1 MNNPRRRCSVRRTA
15 RASFGVGANRSRRG
29 CTDVA
34 CRVPSAA
41 CALALCFALAGC
53 SAPPGPA
60 PWFDEQAKTR
70 GLDFRHQSGFAGRHL
85 LPEIIGGGVAL
96 ADFDGDGDLDIYFV
110 QGGSVL
116 EPADH
121 GNRLYF
127 NRGDGAFEAAPDA
140 GAANRGYGIGVAA
153 GDYDNDGD
161 VDLYVTNYGP
171 NVLLRNDGSGAFED
185 VSERA
190 GVADDGFGTA
200 ATFFDLEPDG
210 DLDLFVANYVEW
222 HPAIE
227 RDCYIDGF
235 LTYCPPQNY
244 GAPAPD
250 RLYRNNGDG
259 TFADATSALGLN
271 AAFGNGLGAVAAD
284 FNRDGLADL
293 FVANDMMVNQLWINT
308 GAGLIDEAPYRGV
321 AVDEH
326 GMAKAG
332 MGVATGD
339 VDADGDTD
347 LLVVNLRG
355 QTDSFF
361 RNQGEWFE
369 DATEAVG
376 LSASSRRHTRFGVV
390 LADFDNDGWLDL
402 YQANGRVAP
411 REPRPGEDEFA
422 EPKHALPRQRRG
434 LPGTPPRRLI
444 DDPFAHQ
451 PRPRSRRRGQRRRF
465 GLGGGEPRRRPLS
478 AAQPRPQPRQLG
490 ALPRPPRLRPRRPR
504 RNSLRHSR
512 FTPPPPRRTH
522 RRQLPRLKRPPRPLR
537 PRHGEQGA
545 RRARALARRH
555 GGGIRRFR
563 RGANVW
569 AEGGRL
575 KPLNDQY

>member
-1 MNNPRRRCSVRRTA
+1 MTWRCRL
-15 RASFGVGANRSRRG
+15 
-29 CTDVA
+29 
-34 CRVPSAA
+34 PSAA
-41 CALALCFALAGC
+41 CALALTVALAGC
-53 SAPPGPA
+53 STPPGPA
-60 PWFDEQAKTR
+60 PWFDEQAKSR
-70 GLDFRHQSGFAGRHL
+70 GLDFRHRSGFSGRHL
-85 LPEIIGGGVAL
+85 LPEIIGGGIAL
-96 ADFDGDGDLDIYFV
+96 ADFDGDGDLDVYFV

-116 EPADH
+116 EPGDH
-121 GNRLYF
+121 GNQLYF
-127 NRGDGAFEAAPDA
+127 NRGDGTFEAAPDT

-161 VDLYVTNYGP
+161 VDIYVTNYGP
-171 NVLLRNDGSGAFED
+171 NVLLRNDGSGAFQD
-185 VSERA
+185 VSEGA

-259 TFADATSALGLN
+259 TFADATSALGLD

-402 YQANGRVAP
+402 YRANGRVAP

-422 EPKHALPRQRRG
+422 EPNMLYRGSAEGFQERPLGGLATALAHTSRG
-434 LPGTPPRRLI
+434 LAVGDVDNDGGLDLVVTNRDAAPYLLLNRVPNRGNWVRFHVRLTSGRDAHGATVSATVGSRRLHRTVRT
-444 DDPFAHQ
+444 DGSYLAASDPRVH
-451 PRPRSRRRGQRRRF
+451 F
-465 GLGGGEPRRRPLS
+465 GLGTENGVRDVRVRWPDGTVE
-478 AAQPRPQPRQLG
+478 AFG
-490 ALPRPPRLRPRRPR
+490 D
-504 RNSLRHSR
+504 
-512 FTPPPPRRTH
+512 F
-522 RRQLPRLKRPPRPLR
+522 
-537 PRHGEQGA
+537 
-545 RRARALARRH
+545 
-555 GGGIRRFR
+555 
-563 RGANVW
+563 
-569 AEGGRL
+569 EGGRTFGL
-575 KPLNDQY
+575 RKGG

>member
-1 MNNPRRRCSVRRTA
+1 MNTPRRRCSALWTA

-29 CTDVA
+29 CTDVT
-34 CRVPSAA
+34 CRLPWAA
-41 CALALCFALAGC
+41 CPLALCFALAGC

-60 PWFDEQAKTR
+60 PWFDEQAQSR
-70 GLDFRHQSGFAGRHL
+70 GLDFRHRSGFAGRHL

-116 EPADH
+116 EPGDH

-127 NRGDGAFEAAPDA
+127 NRGDGTFEAAPDA

-190 GVADDGFGTA
+190 GIADDGFGTA

-259 TFADATSALGLN
+259 TFADATPALGLN

-422 EPKHALPRQRRG
+422 EPNMLYRGSAEGFQERPLGGLPTTLSHTSRG
-434 LPGTPPRRLI
+434 LAVGDVDNDGGLDLVVANRDAAPYLLLNRVPNRGNWVRFHVRLASGRDAHGATVSATVGSRRLHRAVRT
-444 DDPFAHQ
+444 DGSYLATSDPRVH
-451 PRPRSRRRGQRRRF
+451 F
-465 GLGGGEPRRRPLS
+465 GLGTENGVRDVRVRWPDGTVE
-478 AAQPRPQPRQLG
+478 AFG
-490 ALPRPPRLRPRRPR
+490 D
-504 RNSLRHSR
+504 
-512 FTPPPPRRTH
+512 F
-522 RRQLPRLKRPPRPLR
+522 
-537 PRHGEQGA
+537 
-545 RRARALARRH
+545 
-555 GGGIRRFR
+555 
-563 RGANVW
+563 
-569 AEGGRL
+569 EGGRTFGL
-575 KPLNDQY
+575 REGG

>member
-1 MNNPRRRCSVRRTA
+1 M
-15 RASFGVGANRSRRG
+15 
-29 CTDVA
+29 
-34 CRVPSAA
+34 
-41 CALALCFALAGC
+41 
-53 SAPPGPA
+53 
-60 PWFDEQAKTR
+60 
-70 GLDFRHQSGFAGRHL
+70 
-85 LPEIIGGGVAL
+85 
-96 ADFDGDGDLDIYFV
+96 
-110 QGGSVL
+110 
-116 EPADH
+116 
-121 GNRLYF
+121 
-127 NRGDGAFEAAPDA
+127 
-140 GAANRGYGIGVAA
+140 
-153 GDYDNDGD
+153 
-161 VDLYVTNYGP
+161 
-171 NVLLRNDGSGAFED
+171 
-185 VSERA
+185 
-190 GVADDGFGTA
+190 
-200 ATFFDLEPDG
+200 EPDG

-259 TFADATSALGLN
+259 TFADATSALGLD

-361 RNQGEWFE
+361 RNHGEWFE

-422 EPKHALPRQRRG
+422 EPNMLYRGSAEGFQERPLGGLPTVLAHTSRG
-434 LPGTPPRRLI
+434 LAVGDVDNDGGLDLVVANRDAAPYLLLNRVPNRGNWVRFHVRLASGRNAHGATVSATVGSRRLHRTVRT
-444 DDPFAHQ
+444 DGSYLAASDPHVH
-451 PRPRSRRRGQRRRF
+451 F
-465 GLGGGEPRRRPLS
+465 GLGTEDKAHDVRVRWPDGTVEEFGD
-478 AAQPRPQPRQLG
+478 
-490 ALPRPPRLRPRRPR
+490 
-504 RNSLRHSR
+504 
-512 FTPPPPRRTH
+512 F
-522 RRQLPRLKRPPRPLR
+522 
-537 PRHGEQGA
+537 
-545 RRARALARRH
+545 
-555 GGGIRRFR
+555 
-563 RGANVW
+563 
-569 AEGGRL
+569 EGGRTFGL
-575 KPLNDQY
+575 RKAAKR

>member
-15 RASFGVGANRSRRG
+15 RASFGVGTNRSRRG
-29 CTDVA
+29 CNDVA

-53 SAPPGPA
+53 STPPGPA
-60 PWFDEQAKTR
+60 PWFDEQAKAC
-70 GLDFRHQSGFAGRHL
+70 GLDFLHQSGFAGRHL

-110 QGGSVL
+110 QGGNVL
-116 EPADH
+116 EPGDH
-121 GNRLYF
+121 RNQLYF
-127 NRGDGAFEAAPDA
+127 NRGDGTFEAAPDT

-161 VDLYVTNYGP
+161 VDLYVTNYGS

-259 TFADATSALGLN
+259 TFADATSALGLD

-326 GMAKAG
+326 GIAKAG

-339 VDADGDTD
+339 VDADGDID

-422 EPKHALPRQRRG
+422 EPNMLYRGSAEGFQERPLGGLSTALAHTSRG
-434 LPGTPPRRLI
+434 LAVGDVDNDGGLDLVVANRDAAPYLLLNRVPNRGNWVRFHVRLASGRDAHGATVSATVGSRRLHRTVRT
-444 DDPFAHQ
+444 DGSYLAASDPRVH
-451 PRPRSRRRGQRRRF
+451 F
-465 GLGGGEPRRRPLS
+465 GLGIEIGVRDVRVHWPDGTVE
-478 AAQPRPQPRQLG
+478 AFG
-490 ALPRPPRLRPRRPR
+490 D
-504 RNSLRHSR
+504 
-512 FTPPPPRRTH
+512 F
-522 RRQLPRLKRPPRPLR
+522 
-537 PRHGEQGA
+537 
-545 RRARALARRH
+545 
-555 GGGIRRFR
+555 
-563 RGANVW
+563 
-569 AEGGRL
+569 EGGRTFGL
-575 KPLNDQY
+575 REGG

>member
-1 MNNPRRRCSVRRTA
+1 M
-15 RASFGVGANRSRRG
+15 
-29 CTDVA
+29 
-34 CRVPSAA
+34 
-41 CALALCFALAGC
+41 
-53 SAPPGPA
+53 
-60 PWFDEQAKTR
+60 
-70 GLDFRHQSGFAGRHL
+70 DFRHQSGFAGRHL
-85 LPEIIGGGVAL
+85 LPEIICGVVVL
-96 ADFDGDGDLDIYFV
+96 ADFDGDGDLDIY
-110 QGGSVL
+110 
-116 EPADH
+116 
-121 GNRLYF
+121 
-127 NRGDGAFEAAPDA
+127 
-140 GAANRGYGIGVAA
+140 
-153 GDYDNDGD
+153 
-161 VDLYVTNYGP
+161 VTNYAP

-244 GAPAPD
+244 GA
-250 RLYRNNGDG
+250 
-259 TFADATSALGLN
+259 TSALGLN

-326 GMAKAG
+326 GIAKAG

-411 REPRPGEDEFA
+411 REPRPGEDELRNRTCSTEA
-422 EPKHALPRQRRG
+422 APR
-434 LPGTPPRRLI
+434 
-444 DDPFAHQ
+444 D
-451 PRPRSRRRGQRRRF
+451 SRNA
-465 GLGGGEPRRRPLS
+465 PS
-478 AAQPRPQPRQLG
+478 AACRQPWRTPAAASQS
-490 ALPRPPRLRPRRPR
+490 ATWTTTAVWTWW
-504 RNSLRHSR
+504 SR
-512 FTPPPPRRTH
+512 TATPPP
-522 RRQLPRLKRPPRPLR
+522 
-537 PRHGEQGA
+537 
-545 RRARALARRH
+545 
-555 GGGIRRFR
+555 ICC
-563 RGANVW
+563 
-569 AEGGRL
+569 
-575 KPLNDQY
+575 